1 MRNKMIGIL
10 LLLIALSLLTLGIIE
25 EQYSPINNLY
35 EKMASIP

>member
-25 EQYSPINNLY
+25 EQYSTLNSLY
-35 EKMASIP
+35 EKMASVP